1 MNIATSIIPQQ
12 ALASRLEAPLNLDLR
27 ANVRAAM
34 DAGRRVPTLM
44 REVMSLYRG
53 LGRLTPHEYF
63 YYRLWD
69 SGLDLAAKRRY
80 AGKAVQMAMHH
91 ACNDIAW
98 GAVARDK
105 LLSHAVIT
113 AAGLPLPR
121 LRPVVHPSRMIAG
134 AAALTDHDAVLRFLR
149 DPSVYPF
156 FGKPIDGMFSL
167 GVLCAAAYDPCTDMV
182 RMRDGSVLG
191 AKDFAGQLV
200 QHQAGYLL
208 QDILLPH
215 PALAA
220 LTGNRLCSIRFLV
233 LLGAEGPSISSTV
246 CKIPAG
252 SHIADNYWRQGN
264 LLGAVDHHTG
274 KIGRIVSGAALDL
287 SIGGTHPDTGSCL
300 SGTRIPDWAAACSL
314 VLRAASLFPA
324 IRNQSWDIAITA
336 KGPAIL
342 EVNWGGDLNLHQLAH
357 GSGILDDGFTAHL
370 RRCGYEAQ

>member
-1 MNIATSIIPQQ
+1 MNIATSIVPQQ
-12 ALASRLEAPLNLDLR
+12 ALASRLEAPFSLDLR

-34 DAGRRVPTLM
+34 DAGRRIPALM

-53 LGRLTPHEYF
+53 PGQLTPHEYF

-69 SGLDLAAKRRY
+69 TEIDLAAKRRY
-80 AGKAVQMAMHH
+80 VGKAVQMAMHH

-113 AAGLPLPR
+113 AAGLPTPR
-121 LRPVVHPSRMIAG
+121 LRAVVHPSRMTAG

-149 DPSVYPF
+149 DPLAYPF

-167 GVLCAAAYDPCTDMV
+167 GVLCATAYDPGTDTV
-182 RMRDGSVLG
+182 RMTDGLMLG
-191 AKDFAGQLV
+191 AEDLAGQLV

-208 QDILLPH
+208 QDILRPH
-215 PALAA
+215 PVLAA
-220 LTGNRLCSIRFLV
+220 LIGNRLCSIRFLV
-233 LLGAEGPSISSTV
+233 LLGAEELSISSAV

-274 KIGRIVSGAALDL
+274 EIGRIVSGTALDL
-287 SIGGTHPDTGSCL
+287 RVGTTHPDTGSCL
-300 SGTRIPDWAAACSL
+300 SGTRITDWAAACGL
-314 VLRAASLFPA
+314 VLRAAHIFPA

-336 KGPAIL
+336 EGPMIL

-357 GSGILDDGFTAHL
+357 GQGILGNRFTAHL
-370 RRCGYEAQ
+370 RRCGYEAR